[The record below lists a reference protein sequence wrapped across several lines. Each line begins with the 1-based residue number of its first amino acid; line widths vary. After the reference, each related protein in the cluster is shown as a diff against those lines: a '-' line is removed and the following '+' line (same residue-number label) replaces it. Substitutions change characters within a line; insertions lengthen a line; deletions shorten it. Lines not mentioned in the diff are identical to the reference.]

1 MIKLSKSSISNKEVQ
16 AVSKVLKKEYLGMG
30 NEVNIFEKE
39 LESFFGRPVVCVVNG
54 TSALHLSVQACGL
67 KIGHEVLVPT
77 ITYLASFQ
85 AITATGA
92 KAIPC
97 DINPNT
103 GFVDINDCKKRITKN
118 TKAIMPVHYSG
129 GVGNFEE
136 VLHFAKQHNLRVIE
150 DAAHAFG
157 TTYKKQRVG
166 SFGDIACFSFDGIK
180 NITSGE
186 GGCIVSADKEII
198 NYVKDARLLGVE
210 KDTEKR
216 YSGTRSWSFD
226 VKNQGWRYHMSN
238 IMAAI
243 GIEQLKRFDSL
254 ASKRKKIARLYD
266 SMFEDIPNIT
276 FLKRD
281 YDNVVP
287 HIYVIFIKSLKN
299 RDVLRKNMLKL
310 GIETGQHYLPNH
322 LLSFFNKN
330 SNFSFPGAD
339 LFYKNSL
346 TLPLHPD
353 IKVKDVQYIVNSI
366 LRLTNNE
373 K

>member
-30 NEVNIFEKE
+30 DEVNIFEKE

-54 TSALHLSVQACGL
+54 TSALHLSLQACGL

-157 TTYKKQRVG
+157 TTYKNQRIG

-186 GGCIVSADKEII
+186 GGAVLTSDRLLLEKMQ
-198 NYVKDARLLGVE
+198 DGRLLGVQ
-210 KDTEKR
+210 KDTQKR
-216 YSGTRSWSFD
+216 ISNQRSWDFD
-226 VKNQGWRYHMSN
+226 VVSQGFRFHMSN
-238 IMAAI
+238 INAAI
-243 GIEQLKRFDSL
+243 GIEQLKRIDLFKE
-254 ASKRKKIARLYD
+254 KRQLIVQRYIEILSPIDEVTLLNLNYK
-266 SMFEDIPNIT
+266 DII
-276 FLKRD
+276 
-281 YDNVVP
+281 P
-287 HIYVIFIKSLKN
+287 HIFVIKVKN
-299 RDVLRKNMLKL
+299 RDGLRNYLLKF
-310 GIETGQHYLPNH
+310 GIESGIHYKPNH
-322 LLSFFNKN
+322 MLQM
-330 SNFSFPGAD
+330 FS
-339 LFYKNSL
+339 NSL
-346 TLPLHPD
+346 TKLPVTESL
-353 IKVKDVQYIVNSI
+353 Y
-366 LRLTNNE
+366 NE
-373 K
+373 IITLPCHVDLSSSEQDYVSQKIGEFFNA